1 MSIDLNK
8 YDYDGWFEGVDGDET
23 AYALLFDKDNSYATH
38 IKPMDMEE
46 AKSLYESIHNKEEE
60 GSDNSKGNGKV
71 VLAVALIGAGVYA
84 GIKTGAFT
92 KAGNWIKSKFKKK
105 EIAISKEKAE

>member
-23 AYALLFDKDNSYATH
+23 AYALLFDKENSYRTH

-46 AKSLYESIHNKEEE
+46 AKTLYESIHNKEE
-60 GSDNSKGNGKV
+60 GSDNSKGNGKI
-71 VLAVALIGAGVYA
+71 VLAAALIGAGVYA
-84 GIKTGAFT
+84 GIKSGAFT
-92 KAGNWIKSKFKKK
+92 KAGKWIKSKFKKK

>member
-23 AYALLFDKDNSYATH
+23 AYALLFDKENSYRTH

-46 AKSLYESIHNKEEE
+46 AKTLYESIHNKEE
-60 GSDNSKGNGKV
+60 GSDNSKGNGKI
-71 VLAVALIGAGVYA
+71 VLAAALIGAGVYA
-84 GIKTGAFT
+84 GIKSGAFT
-92 KAGNWIKSKFKKK
+92 KTGKWIKSKFKKK
-105 EIAISKEKAE
+105 EIAISKGEVE

>member
-8 YDYDGWFEGVDGDET
+8 YDYDGWFEGVDCDET
-23 AYALLFDKDNSYATH
+23 AYALLFDKENSQATR
-38 IKPMDMEE
+38 IKPMDIEE
-46 AKSLYESIHNKEEE
+46 AKSLYESIHNKEED
-60 GSDNSKGNGKV
+60 SDNSKGNGKI

-92 KAGNWIKSKFKKK
+92 KAGNWIKSKFNKK
-105 EIAISKEKAE
+105 EIAISKEKTE